1 LRSKFVSWGVT
12 PAPQAVQMATVN
24 GCLVGRRADVI
35 CATDD
40 FDVHRVAHPRAV
52 VATESA
58 SSPVLKMV
66 IIKTIPTLPCTVR
79 IVENEY
85 HCRCTIGDVFGVSS
99 EPTGFL
105 KPS

>member
-1 LRSKFVSWGVT
+1 
-12 PAPQAVQMATVN
+12 MATVN

-66 IIKTIPTLPCTVR
+66 IIKTIPTLPRTAHV
-79 IVENEY
+79 VDNEY
-85 HCRCTIGDVFGVSS
+85 HYRRVIGGVFGVSS

-105 KPS
+105 